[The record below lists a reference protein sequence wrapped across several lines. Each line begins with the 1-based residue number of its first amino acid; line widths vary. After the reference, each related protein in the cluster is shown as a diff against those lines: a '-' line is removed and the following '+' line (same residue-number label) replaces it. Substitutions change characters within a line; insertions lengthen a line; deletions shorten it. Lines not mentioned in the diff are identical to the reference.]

1 MTLNINFNGRFDVS
15 GPEGLR
21 NLAGGNAPGGH
32 HKNHTHPGGV
42 PEPMT

>member
-21 NLAGGNAPGGH
+21 NLAGGNAPG
-32 HKNHTHPGGV
+32 KR
-42 PEPMT
+42 PEPRRNPEGCRNP